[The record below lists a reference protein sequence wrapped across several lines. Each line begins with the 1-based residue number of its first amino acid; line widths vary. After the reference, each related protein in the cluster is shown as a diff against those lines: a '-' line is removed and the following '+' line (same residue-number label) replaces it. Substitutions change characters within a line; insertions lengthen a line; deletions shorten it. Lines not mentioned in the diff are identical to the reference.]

1 MKGRINSYGHVKDL
15 LLENLAYSNRR
26 LRIPGKRCLKFWEDE
41 VKIYGMLKTL
51 SVLKYIIGKYR
62 MKSGFKGASCFNLAE
77 YILYLAF
84 ESESETKL
92 ILRGE
97 IEGGKRKME
106 SSQLI
111 QFNTLLIVPVMVTQ
125 SLP

>member
-1 MKGRINSYGHVKDL
+1 
-15 LLENLAYSNRR
+15 
-26 LRIPGKRCLKFWEDE
+26 
-41 VKIYGMLKTL
+41 MLKTL

-62 MKSGFKGASCFNLAE
+62 MKFKGVSCFNLAE

-92 ILRGE
+92 ILKVVRGE
-97 IEGGKRKME
+97 IEGEKRKME

-111 QFNTLLIVPVMVTQ
+111 QFNTLLIVPVTVTQ